1 MSDSKLQAVRAC
13 IGGALR
19 KQVNRYTSGLND
31 AVLQKVL
38 DSARLGR
45 PANIQLTV
53 TVGVNDIL
61 ARANSGPPAVPT
73 KVTANPFACDV
84 YLAGSPGEWR
94 DKASKYLDGHV
105 VCDPEKDLRQ
115 AQPGGKN
122 RAAAHVPRGV
132 STRAVLFVM
141 GDGDGSDIVA
151 GLLAAVWHYG
161 MSAVIVL
168 GDCPQRETLLEACR
182 LSGSHV
188 FRELEDAIEEVTRI
202 LGEGLEA
209 PDTGLLD
216 EPPPSPE
223 NETTVMLPSGNCIV
237 VKYFGYDNLTDR
249 IMLHS
254 RSIGSPGAPMNMDLV
269 VPDPDDETDDW
280 VQGQDGQQ
288 VHPVNVHRIR
298 VRHHGPTDTGRGILP
313 PGFLPPGSDPRQP

>member
-19 KQVNRYTSGLND
+19 KQVNRYASGLDD

-38 DSARLGR
+38 DSAKLGR
-45 PANIQLTV
+45 PANIQLAV
-53 TVGVNDIL
+53 TVGVSDLL

-73 KVTANPFACDV
+73 KATASPFACDV
-84 YLAGSPGEWR
+84 YLAGSPGGWR

-105 VCDPEKDLRQ
+105 VYDPEKDQL
-115 AQPGGKN
+115 PGGKG
-122 RAAAHVPRGV
+122 RAIHVPRGV
-132 STRAVLFVM
+132 NSRVVLFAM
-141 GDGDGSDIVA
+141 EDGAPDVAA

-188 FRELEDAIEEVTRI
+188 FQELEDAVEEVSRI
-202 LGEGLEA
+202 LGEGPEA
-209 PDTGLLD
+209 PDAGLD
-216 EPPPSPE
+216 EAPSSE

-237 VKYFGYDNLTDR
+237 VKYFGYDNLADR

-254 RSIGSPGAPMNMDLV
+254 RSVGSAGAPMNMDLI
-269 VPDPDDETDDW
+269 VPDPDNETDDW

-288 VHPVNVHRIR
+288 VHPVNVHRIQ

-313 PGFLPPGSDPRQP
+313 PGFLPPGSDPRHQQ

>member
-1 MSDSKLQAVRAC
+1 MGDSKLQAVKAC

-19 KQVNRYTSGLND
+19 KQVNRYASGLSD
-31 AVLQKVL
+31 GVLQKVL

-53 TVGVNDIL
+53 TVGANDLL
-61 ARANSGPPAVPT
+61 ARADSGPPAVPT
-73 KVTANPFACDV
+73 KAAASPFACDV

-94 DKASKYLDGHV
+94 GKASERLDGY
-105 VCDPEKDLRQ
+105 VCDQGKDLRR
-115 AQPGGKN
+115 AQPGG
-122 RAAAHVPRGV
+122 RSRPGVRVPTGV
-132 STRAVLFVM
+132 SARAVLFAM
-141 GDGDGSDIVA
+141 EDGGDPDVVA

-188 FRELEDAIEEVTRI
+188 FRELDDAVDEVSRM
-202 LGEGLEA
+202 LGEGPEA
-209 PDTGLLD
+209 PDAGLLD
-216 EPPPSPE
+216 EPAAAPE

-237 VKYFGYDNLTDR
+237 VKYFGYDNLADR
-249 IMLHS
+249 VMLHS
-254 RSIGSPGAPMNMDLV
+254 RSVGSPGAPMNMDLV
-269 VPDPDDETDDW
+269 VPDPDSETDDL
-280 VQGQDGQQ
+280 VQGQDGQK
-288 VHPVNVHRIR
+288 VHPVNVHRIQ

-313 PGFLPPGSDPRQP
+313 PGFLLPGSDPRQP